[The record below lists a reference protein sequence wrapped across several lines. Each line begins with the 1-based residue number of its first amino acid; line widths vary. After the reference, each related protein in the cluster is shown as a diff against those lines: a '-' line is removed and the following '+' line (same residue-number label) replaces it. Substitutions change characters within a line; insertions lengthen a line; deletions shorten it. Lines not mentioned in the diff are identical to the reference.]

1 MRRSA
6 VGHGLWRCHSQPIK
20 GRCHG
25 CTALRRRSTRSP
37 LPSPPLHTTPVQVA
51 ITVMTALPPPDP
63 NRKTPAPSSR
73 RRLQRSS
80 TDPSQPAQV
89 TLHPAKGPRS
99 DPQPPTTAYRLP
111 GSGSTHYWWGEIGM
125 QIILLLVPLH
135 HQYVCLSGI

>member
-73 RRLQRSS
+73 RRPQRSS
-80 TDPSQPAQV
+80 TDPSQPAQ
-89 TLHPAKGPRS
+89 LGMKGKMIPLMTVWLK
-99 DPQPPTTAYRLP
+99 DV
-111 GSGSTHYWWGEIGM
+111 STWGDHSSIWH
-125 QIILLLVPLH
+125 QAH
-135 HQYVCLSGI
+135 HC